1 MAALSY
7 SYDGGTTWTDAP
19 TRQLGGKWTAVVDH
33 TGATGKQVMTKASR
47 ALAHS
52 FGVTERSLPD
62 LRPDDEPMSQNTA
75 PRPPRADSGATGA
88 SGGTLFAGVLMV
100 VVGILDILQGIVA
113 IAKDDI
119 YTRVGD
125 YVFEFSLTS
134 WGWTHL
140 ILGILVALAGAGIL
154 KGSEWGRMGGIT
166 LASLNAVAQFLFL
179 PYYPWWALFSMAVS
193 IVVVW
198 ALATDDTSFRKS
210 GAA

>member
-1 MAALSY
+1 
-7 SYDGGTTWTDAP
+7 
-19 TRQLGGKWTAVVDH
+19 
-33 TGATGKQVMTKASR
+33 
-47 ALAHS
+47 
-52 FGVTERSLPD
+52 
-62 LRPDDEPMSQNTA
+62 MSQNTA